1 MMNRVTLIG
10 RLTADP
16 ELRYTLNGKAVAHF
30 TLAVDRR
37 FKNAQGERETDFIR
51 IVAWEK
57 SAEFAANYLTK
68 GRLAGVDGRLQTRTY
83 ETPQGERRTIAEVV
97 AEVVQ
102 ALDRPQES
110 PLPEST
116 PAAEMLSSVESP
128 SASSELDDT
137 DPFAQPP
144 VSATAAK
151 AVNVASVE
159 RGTPANVRTAP
170 QRRAARAA

>member
-16 ELRYTLNGKAVAHF
+16 ELRYTLSGKAVAHF

-57 SAEFAANYLTK
+57 NAEFAANYLTK

-97 AEVVQ
+97 AEAIQ

-110 PLPEST
+110 PLPEAA
-116 PAAEMLSSVESP
+116 PVAEMPSP
-128 SASSELDDT
+128 VAAPLTHNDLDDT

-144 VSATAAK
+144 ISAAAAK
-151 AVNVASVE
+151 TVNVASVE
-159 RGTPANVRTAP
+159 RGTPVNVRTAAP
-170 QRRAARAA
+170 RRTAKAA

>member
-1 MMNRVTLIG
+1 MMNRVMLIG

-57 SAEFAANYLTK
+57 TAEFVANYLTK

-110 PLPEST
+110 PLPEVT
-116 PAAEMLSSVESP
+116 PVVEMPPTVESP
-128 SASSELDDT
+128 PAHRDLDDT

-144 VSATAAK
+144 VSEAK
-151 AVNVASVE
+151 TVNVASVE
-159 RGTPANVRTAP
+159 RGTPANVRMTP
-170 QRRAARAA
+170 QRRTAKAA